1 MIHVTS
7 VEYLFPGCIVFQYS
21 TTCNWFVQSPLHRLW
36 DGLLF
41 LSKINEAALNILVC
55 LLEYMSWLF
64 VDCVSRSGTVCPQGM
79 YSSYMIPNCS
89 TKITASRNSPE
100 VQWLGLGAFTAE
112 DPDSTPGWGTKIPQ
126 ATWHGQKKK
135 KSWHPS
141 VLHPKEGAQLPV
153 RQLPK
158 EPICGPSLVVQCLR
172 IRFPMQGMQ
181 VQSLVWELWSHML

>member
-1 MIHVTS
+1 MIHVTL
-7 VEYLFPGCIVFQYS
+7 VEYLFPGCIEFQCS

-79 YSSYMIPNCS
+79 YSSHMMPNCS

-126 ATWHGQKKK
+126 ATWHGQKTHWETHILRESHTYWERKK
-135 KSWHPS
+135 HP
-141 VLHPKEGAQLPV
+141 HWERKKHTE
-153 RQLPK
+153 K
-158 EPICGPSLVVQCLR
+158 HTHT
-172 IRFPMQGMQ
+172 
-181 VQSLVWELWSHML
+181 VWE